1 MAKKDN
7 RHAELVSASVNIEAP
22 YELPEGWKWTRLG
35 DFIDIHRG
43 VSYKKDAAHKE
54 KQEND
59 CLIMRG
65 GNIDEGKININAD
78 NVYVDKSLV
87 SENQFIKKNDV
98 VIVTSTGST
107 KVIGRAGISDED
119 YSDVTFGAFLTLARP
134 NGKADKSFVNQYFQS
149 SIYRERIRQL
159 ASGVNINNIRLE
171 YITES
176 PFPLPPTLAEQQ
188 RIVNRIETMFAKLD
202 QAQEKAQAVL
212 DSFETRKA
220 AILHKAFTGQL
231 RIDNEELKIE
241 DWEEK
246 KLGNIVNGFKYGVS
260 DKCDYKN
267 DGIPVLRIPN
277 IGDGTIDYTDLKYS
291 ERNDIEENYIVKE
304 NDILIIRSNGS
315 RELVGKSALYNNTEK
330 KFSYGSFLIK
340 ITPSEVVNPKYL
352 VTFLNSDDARNQMF
366 NKAKS
371 SSGIHNINTKE
382 LSEIRLKLPPL
393 NYQLSIVNFLDTVLE
408 KESRAKEAAQT
419 VLDQIALLKKSILA
433 RAFRGEL

>member
-1 MAKKDN
+1 MAKKV
-7 RHAELVSASVNIEAP
+7 EIEQTEIEAP
-22 YELPEGWKWTRLG
+22 YELPEGWKWEKLG
-35 DFIDIHRG
+35 DFIDTYRG
-43 VSYKKDAAHKE
+43 VSYKKTDVHSE
-54 KQEND
+54 RLEND

-65 GNIDEGKININAD
+65 GNIDEGKINTETD

-87 SENQFIKKNDV
+87 SQNQFVQKNDV
-98 VIVTSTGST
+98 IIVTSTGST
-107 KVIGRAGISDED
+107 KVIGRAGISYQN
-119 YSDVTFGAFLTLARP
+119 YSDVAFGAFLTLARP
-134 NGKADKSFVNQYFQS
+134 NGKAEKTFVNQYFQS
-149 SIYRERIRQL
+149 PLYRERIRQL

-231 RIDNEELKIE
+231 KIDNEELAIE

-246 KLGNIVNGFKYGVS
+246 KLGDIVNGFKYGVS

-277 IGDGTIDYTDLKYS
+277 VGDGTIDFTDLKYS
-291 ERNDIEENYIVKE
+291 ERNNIEENYIVKE

-315 RELVGKSALYNNTEK
+315 RELVGKSALYNNTDK
-330 KFSYGSFLIK
+330 QFSYGSFLIK

-382 LSEIRLKLPPL
+382 LSEIKLKLPSL
-393 NYQLSIVNFLDTVLE
+393 NYQLSIVNFLDSVLE
-408 KESRAKEAAQT
+408 KESRAKEAAKT